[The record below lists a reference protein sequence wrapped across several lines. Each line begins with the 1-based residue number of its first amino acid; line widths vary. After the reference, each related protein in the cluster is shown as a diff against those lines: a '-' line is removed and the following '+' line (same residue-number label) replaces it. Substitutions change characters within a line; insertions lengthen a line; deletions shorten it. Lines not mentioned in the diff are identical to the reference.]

1 MMAGEALFIGWG
13 AVVRGREKQALQVFQ
28 ESMEYYGKLQQDG
41 RIESFDVV
49 VLAPHGGDLNGFIV
63 LRGDRTALAEVRFS
77 DEFER
82 LLARASA
89 IIDTP
94 GVVPAY
100 TGEALAKQMGLYQE
114 VADEFGG

>member
-1 MMAGEALFIGWG
+1 MAGEALFIGWG
-13 AVVRGREKQALQVFQ
+13 AVVRGREKRALQGFQ
-28 ESMEYYGKLQQDG
+28 ESMAYYGKLQQDG
-41 RIESFDVV
+41 RIESFDVF
-49 VLAPHGGDLNGFIV
+49 LLSPHGGDLNGFVI
-63 LRGDRTALAEVRFS
+63 LRGDRKALADIRFS

-89 IIDTP
+89 IIDSP

-100 TGEALAKQMGLYQE
+100 SGDALAQQVGILQE

>member
-1 MMAGEALFIGWG
+1 MAGEALFIGWG

-28 ESMEYYGKLQQDG
+28 ESIEYYGKLQQDG
-41 RIESFDVV
+41 RIERFDV
-49 VLAPHGGDLNGFIV
+49 LFLGPHGGDLDGFVV
-63 LRGDRTALAEVRFS
+63 LYGERKALADVRFS

-82 LLARASA
+82 LIARAAA
-89 IIDTP
+89 IIDSL

-100 TGEALAKQMGLYQE
+100 SGEALGQQVGIFQE

>member
-1 MMAGEALFIGWG
+1 MAGEALFIGWG
-13 AVVRGREKQALQVFQ
+13 PPVRGREKQALGVFQ

-41 RIESFDVV
+41 RIERFEVV
-49 VLAPHGGDLNGFIV
+49 LLAPHGGDLSGFV
-63 LRGDRTALAEVRFS
+63 LVYGDRQALAQIRFS

-82 LLARASA
+82 LLGRASA

-100 TGEALAKQMGLYQE
+100 TGDALGKQMALFQE
-114 VADEFGG
+114 VTDEFGG